1 MKSGESRSLKEKLM
15 KLEQKIMEYPGLQ
28 DFTGGVCQESI
39 LMAQKALE
47 VAFPISYRWF
57 LMTFGMG
64 SFGDL
69 EIFGLV
75 EAEKGLQKY
84 LDDDSELAAICHDI
98 ALTTKLSP
106 DSHGLNPV
114 SFAWGTMEF
123 YGVVS
128 SLSISYQM
136 FNRNG
141 QPVRVKMDMSLLG
154 EEKGLLNEI
163 RANPKQ
169 SPDRTKFRRLNPREE
184 LWMLADA
191 EYNDVSCWKEIAR
204 ENGILNPRKVD
215 YTRRLKIPAL

>member
-75 EAEKGLQKY
+75 EAEKGLQKKRGAPDLLFMTERLRSLTGLPHGY
-84 LDDDSELAAICHDI
+84 L
-98 ALTTKLSP
+98 
-106 DSHGLNPV
+106 PV
-114 SFAWGTMEF
+114 CGDGF
-123 YGVVS
+123 S
-128 SLSISYQM
+128 SYYC
-136 FNRNG
+136 
-141 QPVRVKMDMSLLG
+141 
-154 EEKGLLNEI
+154 I
-163 RANPKQ
+163 RADQ
-169 SPDRTKFRRLNPREE
+169 EE
-184 LWMLADA
+184 RWDA
-191 EYNDVSCWKEIAR
+191 EMYVWNMEKVLLEPVALGTDVVDFLSSQLEEAIEREKEQ
-204 ENGILNPRKVD
+204 EYFSL
-215 YTRRLKIPAL
+215 